1 MPGNEEIKVF
11 ISTRAS
17 TCDECK
23 EELGRQAWITINRE
37 KGALC
42 LSCADLDHLYFLPT
56 GDAALTRRA
65 RKHSTLSAVVL
76 KWSTA
81 RKHYERQGLLV
92 EEKALEQAESE
103 CLADSEARARR
114 KEREQERRA
123 ERDEQ
128 YIQTFA
134 QRVRELFPNCPP
146 NREQE
151 IAEHACRK
159 YTARIGRTAAAK
171 SFAPEPIRL
180 SRNRPHPPPRKKL
193 RPLLNKGIY
202 RGEARVSEQVNTSR
216 DLWESR

>member
-23 EELGRQAWITINRE
+23 VELGRQAWITLNRE

-42 LSCADLDHLYFLPT
+42 LSCGDLDHLYFLPS
-56 GDAALTRRA
+56 GAAALTRRA
-65 RKHSTLSAVVL
+65 RKHATLSAVVL

-103 CLADSEARARR
+103 CLADSEVRARR

-123 ERDEQ
+123 EQDHE

-134 QRVRELFPNCPP
+134 QRVHELFPNCPP

-151 IAEHACRK
+151 IAAHACRK
-159 YTARIGRTAAAK
+159 YTARIGRSAAAK
-171 SFAPEPIRL
+171 SFAEPAIRL
-180 SRNRPHPPPRKKL
+180 AVLAHIRHHETNYDN
-193 RPLLNKGIY
+193 LLNKGIH
-202 RGEARVSEQVNTSR
+202 RGEA
-216 DLWESR
+216 